1 MCKKEKISMY
11 SQKVR
16 LISLNLVLVMLLTI
30 VPVQAADIVIDDDGP
45 MYTVVLNGGEGT
57 YEGDNTLSISYG
69 SSTLYLEDYI
79 FTREGY
85 TLLGWSKNEDA
96 STLDYTRFG
105 ELYAKNAGKDS
116 QLYAVWGEGE
126 NCALYRD
133 YIENAIPLGR
143 YYVLNSTTLLPIS
156 ADSFVGWYDHDNG
169 FYKVGDTAAAGEVY
183 APIYTDAK
191 YSPILLDGRGGKS
204 NFDTELFYA
213 GRTDN
218 RYVNTTVDI
227 HGKNVPC
234 YSKDGYL
241 LTGWEDSSGN
251 LVAAGDNVVGAY
263 PADEDGVITL
273 YARWSEAD
281 QLGNGVRLV
290 IDGDD
295 MTELLDRDDSFYGN
309 GWRFYPKSNEL
320 RIYGDSY
327 YGDAIACD
335 GDLNARCSGE
345 VATGQIEANGRLYV
359 YADSNDAALHVR
371 TSGVSAIRAAEVRL
385 SANWNKDGMTACQIT
400 AEGEGVIGIDAP
412 IIRINC
418 TNVTI
423 TGDPAV
429 RSDAKII
436 CGSGIDYKVSEDG
449 RTLTTFASENK
460 ITLDGNG
467 GTFDGQKTVDT
478 NYDVNNKLDLSKYV
492 FTREGYALIG
502 WATDANGSN
511 FVTEHD
517 GKISGASYPEL
528 YAVWLAVPKD
538 TGYAIFEFWGRNGE
552 RTIPDAF
559 SSYTSSMTYCCMKIT
574 DDFIMPE
581 TISDNDRYPVVWRSV
596 SDYSLYASGEHTTL
610 TSGTIF
616 KSAVSIY
623 EKDTH
628 IIMLDGNGGT
638 YMTGLDNVEYC
649 ASRSVETGS
658 YPVGATVNYAR
669 SFTRPGYEL
678 VSYNSKPDG
687 SGTEYALNKCVI
699 TDDMAPIQVLY
710 AQWKKNGESGQYI
723 TVDGKQY
730 DAAQTWS
737 GNGWDYW
744 YSDGGILSLLDYHG
758 GSIESDV
765 ALRVSC
771 SKGQNIV
778 TGCISAPEL
787 NVNLSGYQNNGS
799 VSLTVNAK
807 EGAALISQ
815 GDMQITATGNAVLSV
830 VGAEGDPA
838 VSAGGDLALNL
849 YDEGR
854 ISAQGGNTAAISAAS
869 ISNIG
874 GLDYLITAGAGPE
887 EAVKVDMYTD
897 QQYVSYEVR
906 TKTLTLHGNG
916 GTVDGKTSISAD
928 TKNDRIDLGQYANTF
943 SNDGKVLL
951 GWSMV
956 ENGTSVDYLN
966 SSSAEFRFDS
976 GVASANL
983 YAVWESD
990 SRKGVVLN
998 DYGQLDDT
1006 VSPFDVRSYV
1016 YHEHFVSAVDPGTQY
1031 TLPDSYKAGYR
1042 FLGWRSA
1049 QDGKLSPAG
1058 TEITVEQSVTYTAE
1072 YEVLSMTI
1080 NGKTYRMD
1088 RVHGSRSLGWEYRP
1102 AYEYGYWSDQV
1113 YLNIYENYSG
1123 KPIRIPSNA
1132 YIQLGGNI
1140 TGTNDQPAI
1149 SVDGNAQIYS
1159 DATQSKKESV
1169 MITGGVD
1176 APAIQ
1181 VSENLTLGLDYL
1193 WDRNGMSLMIQSD
1206 SGQPALKAKAVSI
1219 GAGSLL
1225 FVGSSERDEVLTSAY
1240 NDQSFVRISDSL
1252 TLKAGQTVPSMQN
1265 ANGMKFVAWRQKG
1278 STDWDNAVWYRPG
1291 DVIEGNEKTLV
1302 AVYTSTY
1309 NLALIF
1315 DGNGGTTASGSK
1327 YYVTAASGGDL
1338 HLIDSPF
1345 TRDGY
1350 SLHSYND
1357 CVDGSGTSYTAQ
1369 QLVEKQDWFDVMAGK
1384 VLTFFAQWTRNG
1396 NTPVTPSEP
1405 TTPTQPTQTT
1415 TPDGSAD
1422 ITVSGSTV
1430 KVENVDV
1437 DKLVTDSG
1445 DKKTAEIDLSGT
1457 KSGIT
1462 DVTLP
1467 TDAVKEVAASEA
1479 ESLTVKL
1486 PDVTVSFDDKAL
1498 AAVAEQSSGADLSL
1512 SVNVGAANNSNLT
1525 DAQKNAITGAREL
1538 SVIEVSLSSNGE
1550 KISNFNGGSVTID
1563 VPFQWSMKGLL
1574 RAYYIDENGNKSA
1587 IDVTYKNG
1595 VATLVLNH
1603 FSTYVVEAVDALS
1616 FTDVSAKAYYFDAVA
1631 WAVKNKI
1638 TSGQSDTLFAP
1649 DASCTRA
1656 QMVTFLWR
1664 ANGSPAPKTTEMPFT
1679 DVSKDAYYYDAVLWA
1694 SENGI
1699 TTGTGETTF
1708 SPNQVISRA
1717 EAVTFLWRAAGKPI
1731 AGGSLFADVESTKY
1745 YAEAVRWAVT
1755 SGITNGMSDS
1765 TFAPNDICTRAH
1777 IVTFLY
1783 RAYRS
1788 K

>member
-1 MCKKEKISMY
+1 MH
-11 SQKVR
+11 SQKMR
-16 LISLNLVLVMLLTI
+16 LLSLNLVLVMLLTML
-30 VPVQAADIVIDDDGP
+30 PVQAADIVIDDDGP
-45 MYTVVLNGGEGT
+45 MYTVVLNGNGGT
-57 YEGDNTLSISYG
+57 YEDKETLSISYG

-96 STLDYTRFG
+96 NTLDYTRFG

-126 NCALYRD
+126 NCALYRNKPVD
-133 YIENAIPLGR
+133 IDSYPVDR
-143 YYVLNSTTLLPIS
+143 YYV
-156 ADSFVGWYDHDNG
+156 ADSETLPADNSDKLIGWADHDKG
-169 FYKVGDTAAAGEVY
+169 FHEVGKAADAGEIYEPVY
-183 APIYTDAK
+183 KYDAV
-191 YSPILLDGRGGKS
+191 LLDGNGGER
-204 NFDTELFYA
+204 NFNAELFYA
-213 GRTDN
+213 GSPN
-218 RYVNTTVDI
+218 SKYLKTTMLVR
-227 HGKNVPC
+227 GKNVPC
-234 YSKDGYL
+234 FSKDGYL
-241 LTGWEDSSGN
+241 LTGWEDRDGN

-273 YARWSEAD
+273 YARWSKAD

-309 GWRFYPKSNEL
+309 GWGFYPKSNEL

-327 YGDAIACD
+327 YGDAIAYD
-335 GDLNARCSGE
+335 GDLNVRCSGG

-418 TNVTI
+418 ANVTI

-429 RSDAKII
+429 PTDATIV
-436 CGSGIDYKVSEDG
+436 CGSGIDYKVSEDR
-449 RTLTTFASENK
+449 RTLTTFAIENK

-467 GTFDGQKTVDT
+467 GTFDGQETVDVD
-478 NYDVNNKLDLSKYV
+478 YDVSNKLDLSKYA

-502 WATDANGSN
+502 WAADEDGSK
-511 FVTEHD
+511 FMTEYD
-517 GKISGASYPEL
+517 GVISSTSYDTL
-528 YAVWLAVPKD
+528 YAVWIKVPKS
-538 TGYAIFEFWGRNGE
+538 YAIFCIAGYSDRLTGAVGSVEAGRNY
-552 RTIPDAF
+552 IFYSYDL
-559 SSYTSSMTYCCMKIT
+559 SSG
-574 DDFIMPE
+574 FVMPE
-581 TISDNDRYPVVWRSV
+581 TTEGAIVWEDINTHNLYYGGEEVVPENGSRFERSHGKEPKK
-596 SDYSLYASGEHTTL
+596 GEHAIL
-610 TSGTIF
+610 
-616 KSAVSIY
+616 
-623 EKDTH
+623 
-628 IIMLDGNGGT
+628 LDGNGGT
-638 YMTGLDNVEYC
+638 YAYRTGGVTYEVNRRIADYNAAEG
-649 ASRSVETGS
+649 E
-658 YPVGATVNYAR
+658 TVNYACN
-669 SFTRPGYEL
+669 FTRPGYTL
-678 VSYNSKPDG
+678 ASYNSEPDG
-687 SGTEYALNKCVI
+687 SGKEYALNKCVV
-699 TDDMAPIQVLY
+699 TADMEQIQILY

-730 DAAQTWS
+730 DAAQDWDGMGWEYRHY
-737 GNGWDYW
+737 GNEYNEIVLNG
-744 YSDGGILSLLDYHG
+744 YHG

-778 TGCISAPEL
+778 TGSINAPEL
-787 NVNLSGYQNNGS
+787 NVNLNRYQNNGS

-807 EGAALISQ
+807 EGATLISQ
-815 GDMQITATGNAVLSV
+815 GDMVINVSGNSVLSV
-830 VGAEGDPA
+830 VGAEGYPA
-838 VSAGGDLALNL
+838 VSTGGELSLWFWG
-849 YDEGR
+849 EGR
-854 ISAQGGNTAAISAAS
+854 ISAQGGDTAAISATS
-869 ISNIG
+869 IVNISG
-874 GLDYLITAGAGPE
+874 RDYLITAGTSPDD
-887 EAVKVDMYTD
+887 AVEVDAYSD
-897 QQYVSYEVR
+897 QQYVSYKVH

-916 GTVDGKTSISAD
+916 GTADGKDNISAD
-928 TKNDRIDLGQYANTF
+928 TKNDRIDLGQYANSF

-951 GWSMV
+951 GWSKT
-956 ENGTSVDYLN
+956 ENGTNVDYLN

-976 GVASANL
+976 GVATADL

-998 DYGQLDDT
+998 DYGQRDDT
-1006 VSPFDVRSYV
+1006 VSPFDIRSYV
-1016 YHEHFVSAVDPGTQY
+1016 YHERFVSAVDAGTQY

-1042 FLGWRSA
+1042 FLGWLSA
-1049 QDGKLSPAG
+1049 QDGQLYPTG
-1058 TEITVEQSVTYTAE
+1058 TEITVDQSMTYTAE

-1088 RVHGSRSLGWEYRP
+1088 RAHGSRSLGWK
-1102 AYEYGYWSDQV
+1102 YEPNRFSNWVRLFLYE
-1113 YLNIYENYSG
+1113 ENYSG
-1123 KPIRIPSNA
+1123 GPISIPCNVELMA
-1132 YIQLGGNI
+1132 AGKI
-1140 TGTNDQPAI
+1140 TGTAGQPAV
-1149 SVDGNAQIYS
+1149 SVDG
-1159 DATQSKKESV
+1159 SV
-1169 MITGGVD
+1169 LIEGYRYREDDLSLTITGGAG
-1176 APAIQ
+1176 APAVRASGRIYAFPSA
-1181 VSENLTLGLDYL
+1181 VPITFRGGD
-1193 WDRNGMSLMIQSD
+1193 
-1206 SGQPALKAKAVSI
+1206 GQPALVGRSVQTRCAMLA
-1219 GAGSLL
+1219 
-1225 FVGSSERDEVLTSAY
+1225 GSSESDAVLVGSY
-1240 NDQSFVRISDSL
+1240 NGESFVRVSDELL
-1252 TLKAGQTVPSMQN
+1252 TVTVQPGQTVP
-1265 ANGMKFVAWRQKG
+1265 ALPEADGVVFVAWRADGRG
-1278 STDWDNAVWYRPG
+1278 SVWYRPG
-1291 DVIEGNEKTLV
+1291 DVIEGEEVTLHANYMWDDSG
-1302 AVYTSTY
+1302 AVI
-1309 NLALIF
+1309 L
-1315 DGNGGTTASGSK
+1315 DGNGGTTSSGSK
-1327 YYVTAASGGDL
+1327 YYVAQVSGADLRLTESTARNG
-1338 HLIDSPF
+1338 F

-1350 SLHSYND
+1350 TLSGYND
-1357 CVDGSGTSYTAQ
+1357 RADGSGRNYTFR
-1369 QLVEKQDWFDVMAGK
+1369 QLADGSAWDSLVGK

-1396 NTPVTPSEP
+1396 DPVTPEKPSKP
-1405 TTPTQPTQTT
+1405 TTPPQTT

-1437 DKLVTDSG
+1437 DKLVTDNG

-1512 SVNVGAANNSNLT
+1512 SVNVGSANNSNLT

-1563 VPFQWSMKGLL
+1563 VPFEWSMKGLL
-1574 RAYYIDENGNKSA
+1574 RAYYIDDNGNKSA

-1679 DVSKDAYYYDAVLWA
+1679 DVSKDVYYYDAVLWA

-1717 EAVTFLWRAAGKPI
+1717 EAVTFLWRAAGNPAADGK
-1731 AGGSLFADVESTKY
+1731 LFADVESTKY
-1745 YAEAVRWAVT
+1745 YAEAVRWAVAN
-1755 SGITNGMSDS
+1755 GITKGMSEVS
-1765 TFAPNDICTRAH
+1765 FAPNGVCTRAQ

-1783 RAYRS
+1783 RDCMNE
-1788 K
+1788 

>member
-1 MCKKEKISMY
+1 MH
-11 SQKVR
+11 SQKMR
-16 LISLNLVLVMLLTI
+16 LISLNLVLVMLLTML
-30 VPVQAADIVIDDDGP
+30 PVQAADIVVDDDGP
-45 MYTVVLNGGEGT
+45 MYTVVLNGNGGT
-57 YEGDNTLSISYG
+57 YEGDDTLTISYG
-69 SSTLYLEDYI
+69 NRPLYLEDYI
-79 FTREGY
+79 FTKEGC
-85 TLLGWSKNEDA
+85 TFLGWRESADESA
-96 STLDYTRFG
+96 TTLDYTRFAPIYGGSTG
-105 ELYAKNAGKDS
+105 EDTRT
-116 QLYAVWGEGE
+116 LYAVWGEGE
-126 NCALYRD
+126 NCALYTD
-133 YIENAIPLGR
+133 AIPNADFIQLGQ
-143 YYVLNSTTLLPIS
+143 YYVVNSETLPAVNES
-156 ADSFVGWYDHDNG
+156 GFVAWYDHING
-169 FYKVGDTAAAGEVY
+169 VYYAGDTVRAGEVY
-183 APIYTDAK
+183 RPICANMGNNIY
-191 YSPILLDGRGGKS
+191 PIILNGNGGK
-204 NFDTELFYA
+204 NKCGNELVFCGTTNDWFAWPLDRSFKKDNYILNGWTNSPESDVFVDVNYHSVTFTDFTPVDGVVMLYA
-213 GRTDN
+213 HWSPA
-218 RYVNTTVDI
+218 YQL
-227 HGKNVPC
+227 
-234 YSKDGYL
+234 KDGA
-241 LTGWEDSSGN
+241 E
-251 LVAAGDNVVGAY
+251 
-263 PADEDGVITL
+263 
-273 YARWSEAD
+273 
-281 QLGNGVRLV
+281 LV
-290 IDGDD
+290 INGDT
-295 MTELLDRDDSFYGN
+295 MNELLSMSSSSTGT
-309 GWRFYPKSNEL
+309 GWRFTPGNSLNVYNQ
-320 RIYGDSY
+320 YGLSEHY
-327 YGDAIACD
+327 SFGGIACNDGIAIHFD
-335 GDLNARCSGE
+335 GDVSSGAIE
-345 VATGQIEANGRLYV
+345 SGGMLGIFGDENTSLQISTHDTPAIQ
-359 YADSNDAALHVR
+359 
-371 TSGVSAIRAAEVRL
+371 TSHLEL
-385 SANWNKDGMTACQIT
+385 SSENMTYYLQT
-400 AEGEGVIGIDAP
+400 DEGVCVNASCICLSSPNI
-412 IIRINC
+412 
-418 TNVTI
+418 TI
-423 TGDPAV
+423 VGNPAV
-429 RSDAKII
+429 RPDAQII
-436 CGSGIDYKVSEDG
+436 SHNSGIGYTISEDKT
-449 RTLTTFASENK
+449 TLTTYAIDQK
-460 ITLDGNG
+460 ITLNGNG
-467 GTFDGQKTVDT
+467 GTLGDETTVSVD
-478 NYDVNNKLDLSKYV
+478 YSVNNKLDLSKYV

-511 FVTEHD
+511 FVTEYD
-517 GKISGASYPEL
+517 SEISGASYHEL
-528 YAVWLAVPKD
+528 YAIWLKMSEK
-538 TGYAIFEFWGRNGE
+538 YAIFQTWNDATLANCIDSYSDGDRW
-552 RTIPDAF
+552 RTYYSVAL
-559 SSYTSSMTYCCMKIT
+559 T
-574 DDFIMPE
+574 DDFVIPSITQNGSKE
-581 TISDNDRYPVVWRSV
+581 STIWQNKANHN
-596 SDYSLYASGEHTTL
+596 LYYGGEIYTPASGSMFRLETSSANLGNGCHT
-610 TSGTIF
+610 I
-616 KSAVSIY
+616 V
-623 EKDTH
+623 
-628 IIMLDGNGGT
+628 LDGNGGT
-638 YMTGLDNVEYC
+638 YRYTWGNNGKNYNVNRQV
-649 ASRSVETGS
+649 ADS
-658 YPVGATVNYAR
+658 YVSNGQTVNYAYR
-669 SFTRPGYEL
+669 FTRPGYKL
-678 VSYNSKPDG
+678 VSYNSEPDG
-687 SGTEYALNKCVI
+687 SGTEYALNKCTV
-699 TDDMAPIQVLY
+699 TADMAPIQILY
-710 AQWKKNGESGQYI
+710 AQWKEIEESGQYI

-730 DAAQTWS
+730 DAAQDWS
-737 GNGWDYW
+737 GNGWDYHY
-744 YSDGGILSLLDYHG
+744 YSNGGGITLSGYRG

-765 ALRVSC
+765 SLQVNYF
-771 SKGQNIV
+771 KGQNII
-778 TGCISAPEL
+778 TGHISAPEL
-787 NVNLSGYQNNGS
+787 DIYYGGGGDQNSSS
-799 VSLTVNAK
+799 VSLTVNSK

-815 GDMQITATGNAVLSV
+815 GNMQIQAASNAALSITGADGS
-830 VGAEGDPA
+830 PA
-838 VSAGGDLALNL
+838 VSAGNELLVACQNN
-849 YDEGR
+849 GR
-854 ISAQGGNTAAISAAS
+854 IEACGDNAPALRYATLTKDRYQDHLILAGTSKEDAVQV
-869 ISNIG
+869 
-874 GLDYLITAGAGPE
+874 LDYAA
-887 EAVKVDMYTD
+887 

-916 GTVDGKTSISAD
+916 GTADGKDRISVD
-928 TKNDRIDLGQYANTF
+928 TKDSYIDLGQYANTF
-943 SNDGKVLL
+943 SNGGKVLL
-951 GWSMV
+951 GWSRV
-956 ENGTSVDYLN
+956 KNGTSVDYLN
-966 SSSAEFRFDS
+966 SSDTRFSFDS
-976 GVASANL
+976 GISHADI
-983 YAVWESD
+983 YAVWD
-990 SRKGVVLN
+990 SNEQKGVVLN
-998 DYGQLDDT
+998 DYGQQFYDELNHYDGYNYFDQYT
-1006 VSPFDVRSYV
+1006 VV
-1016 YHEHFVSAVDPGTQY
+1016 AAAGTQY

-1049 QDGKLSPAG
+1049 QDGQLYPAG
-1058 TEITVEQSVTYTAE
+1058 TAITVEQSMTYTAE

-1080 NGKTYRMD
+1080 NGKTYGMD
-1088 RVHGSRSLGWEYRP
+1088 KAHGSRSLGWEYRP
-1102 AYEYGYWSDQV
+1102 AYGYGYWSGQV
-1113 YLNIYENYSG
+1113 WLNIYENYSG
-1123 KPIRIPSNA
+1123 KPVSIPSNA

-1140 TGTNDQPAI
+1140 TGTNNQPAI

-1193 WDRNGMSLMIQSD
+1193 WDRNGRSLMIQSD
-1206 SGQPALKAKAVSI
+1206 SGQPAMKAKTVSI

-1415 TPDGSAD
+1415 TPDGSTD
-1422 ITVSGSTV
+1422 YTVSGSTV

-1437 DKLVTDSG
+1437 DKLVTDNG
-1445 DKKTAEIDLSGT
+1445 DKKTAEIDLSGA

-1467 TDAVKEVAASEA
+1467 TDAVKELAASEA

-1563 VPFQWSMKGLL
+1563 VPFEWSMKGLL
-1574 RAYYIDENGNKSA
+1574 RAYYIDDNGNKSA

-1731 AGGSLFADVESTKY
+1731 AEGSLFADVESTKY

-1783 RAYRS
+1783 RTHRS

>member
-1 MCKKEKISMY
+1 MH

-16 LISLNLVLVMLLTI
+16 LISLNLVLVMLLTLI
-30 VPVQAADIVIDDDGP
+30 PVQAADIVIDDDGP
-45 MYTVVLNGGEGT
+45 MYTVVLNGNGGT
-57 YEGDNTLSISYG
+57 YEDKETLSISYG

-85 TLLGWSKNEDA
+85 TLLGWSEKEDA

-126 NCALYRD
+126 NCALYTD
-133 YIENAIPLGR
+133 AIPNADFIQLGQ
-143 YYVLNSTTLLPIS
+143 YYVVNSETLP
-156 ADSFVGWYDHDNG
+156 AGDSYKLIGWADHDKG
-169 FYKVGDTAAAGEVY
+169 FHKVGEAAAAGEIYEPVY
-183 APIYTDAK
+183 RYNAV
-191 YSPILLDGRGGKS
+191 LLDGCDGKS
-204 NFDTELFYA
+204 NFNAELFYA
-213 GRTDN
+213 GSPNDKYLR
-218 RYVNTTVDI
+218 TTVLVR
-227 HGKNVPC
+227 GKNVPC
-234 YSKDGYL
+234 FSKDGYL

-295 MTELLDRDDSFYGN
+295 MTELLDRNDSFYGN
-309 GWRFYPKSNEL
+309 GWRFYPKGNEL

-327 YGDAIACD
+327 YGDAIAYD
-335 GDLNARCSGE
+335 GNLNVRCSGE

-359 YADSNDAALHVR
+359 YAGSNDAALHVR
-371 TSGVSAIRAAEVRL
+371 TSGVSAIRAAEVQL

-418 TNVTI
+418 ANVTI

-429 RSDAKII
+429 REDAKIV
-436 CGSGIDYKVSEDG
+436 CGDGISYKTIDNGDG
-449 RTLTTFASENK
+449 TTTLTTSAVERN
-460 ITLDGNG
+460 ITLNGNG
-467 GTFDGQKTVDT
+467 GTFGGQATVDVD
-478 NYDVNNKLDLSKYV
+478 YDVSNKLDLSQYA
-492 FTREGYALIG
+492 FTRKGYALIG
-502 WATDANGSN
+502 WATDANGSK
-511 FVTEHD
+511 FVAEYD
-517 GKISGASYPEL
+517 GEISSESYPAL
-528 YAVWLAVPKD
+528 YAVWIAVPES
-538 TGYAIFEFWGRNGE
+538 YAIFRIAGYSGRLTGTVDSVEAWKNN
-552 RTIPDAF
+552 IF
-559 SSYTSSMTYCCMKIT
+559 YSYDLSDS
-574 DDFIMPE
+574 FVMPE
-581 TISDNDRYPVVWRSV
+581 TTEGAAVWEDINTHNLYYSGEEVVPENGSRFERSHGKEPEN
-596 SDYSLYASGEHTTL
+596 GEHTIL
-610 TSGTIF
+610 
-616 KSAVSIY
+616 
-623 EKDTH
+623 
-628 IIMLDGNGGT
+628 LDGNGGT
-638 YMTGLDNVEYC
+638 YAYRTGGVTYEVNRKIADYNAAEG
-649 ASRSVETGS
+649 E
-658 YPVGATVNYAR
+658 TVNYACR
-669 SFTRPGYEL
+669 FTRPGYEL

-687 SGTEYALNKCVI
+687 SGKEYALNKCTV
-699 TDDMAPIQVLY
+699 TADMDLIQVLY

-737 GNGWDYW
+737 GNGWYYW
-744 YSDGGILSLLDYHG
+744 YNDVGSISLLGYRG
-758 GSIESDV
+758 GSIESDI
-765 ALRVSC
+765 ALQVHC
-771 SKGQNIV
+771 TEGQNIV

-787 NVNLSGYQNNGS
+787 IVNLRGNQNSGS
-799 VSLTVNAK
+799 VSLTVNTK

-830 VGAEGDPA
+830 VGAEGKPA

-849 YDEGR
+849 YVEGR
-854 ISAQGGNTAAISAAS
+854 ISARGGNIAAISATS
-869 ISNIG
+869 ISNIS
-874 GLDYLITAGAGPE
+874 GLDCLITAGAGPE
-887 EAVKVDMYTD
+887 EAVKVDTYTD

-916 GTVDGKTSISAD
+916 GTADGKDNISAD
-928 TKNDRIDLGQYANTF
+928 TKKGRIDLGQYANSF

-951 GWSMV
+951 GWSKT
-956 ENGTSVDYLN
+956 ENGTNVDYLN

-976 GVASANL
+976 GVASADL

-998 DYGQLDDT
+998 DYGRRNDT
-1006 VSPFDVRSYV
+1006 VDPLDFRRYV
-1016 YHEHFVSAVDPGTQY
+1016 YHERFVGAVDAGTQY

-1049 QDGKLSPAG
+1049 QDGQLYPTG
-1058 TEITVEQSVTYTAE
+1058 TEITVDQSMTYTAE

-1088 RVHGSRSLGWEYRP
+1088 RAHGSRSLGWEYRP
-1102 AYEYGYWSDQV
+1102 AFEYGRWSEQV
-1113 YLNIYENYSG
+1113 RLDVYENYSG
-1123 KPIRIPSNA
+1123 GPISIPCNVELIA
-1132 YIQLGGNI
+1132 AGKI
-1140 TGTNDQPAI
+1140 TGTAGQPAV
-1149 SVDGNAQIYS
+1149 SVDGNVLIEGYRYREDDLS
-1159 DATQSKKESV
+1159 LT
-1169 MITGGVD
+1169 ITGGAG
-1176 APAIQ
+1176 APAVRASGRIYAFPSA
-1181 VSENLTLGLDYL
+1181 VPITFRGGD
-1193 WDRNGMSLMIQSD
+1193 
-1206 SGQPALKAKAVSI
+1206 GQPALVGKSVRTGCVMLA
-1219 GAGSLL
+1219 
-1225 FVGSSERDEVLTSAY
+1225 GSSESDAVLVGSY
-1240 NDQSFVRISDSL
+1240 NGESFVRVSDELL
-1252 TLKAGQTVPSMQN
+1252 TVTVQPGQTVPSLPE
-1265 ANGMKFVAWRQKG
+1265 ADGVVFVAWRVDGRG
-1278 STDWDNAVWYRPG
+1278 SVWYRPG
-1291 DVIEGNEKTLV
+1291 DVIEGEEVTLHANYMWDDSG
-1302 AVYTSTY
+1302 AVI
-1309 NLALIF
+1309 L
-1315 DGNGGTTASGSK
+1315 DGNGGTTSSGSK
-1327 YYVTAASGGDL
+1327 YYVAQVSGADLRLTESTARNG
-1338 HLIDSPF
+1338 F

-1350 SLHSYND
+1350 TLNGYND
-1357 CVDGSGTSYTAQ
+1357 RADGSGRNYTFR
-1369 QLVEKQDWFDVMAGK
+1369 QLADGSAWDSLVGK

-1396 NTPVTPSEP
+1396 DPVTPEKPSKP
-1405 TTPTQPTQTT
+1405 TTPTQPTTPPQTT

-1437 DKLVTDSG
+1437 DKLVTDNG

-1498 AAVAEQSSGADLSL
+1498 AAVAEQSSGTDLSL
-1512 SVNVGAANNSNLT
+1512 SVNVGSANNSNLT

-1563 VPFQWSMKGLL
+1563 VPFEWSMKGLL

-1616 FTDVSAKAYYFDAVA
+1616 FTDVSVKEYYFDAIA
-1631 WAVKNKI
+1631 WAVKNAI
-1638 TSGQSDTLFAP
+1638 TEGVNDTIFAP
-1649 DASCTRA
+1649 GASCTRA

-1664 ANGSPAPKTTEMPFT
+1664 ANGSPEPTVTELPFT
-1679 DVSKDAYYYDAVLWA
+1679 DVAVDAYYAKAVLWA
-1694 SENGI
+1694 VENGI
-1699 TTGTGETTF
+1699 TTGTSDTTF
-1708 SPNQVISRA
+1708 DPDGVVTRA
-1717 EAVTFLWRAAGKPI
+1717 EAVTFLWRAAGNPAADGK
-1731 AGGSLFADVESTKY
+1731 LFADVESTKY
-1745 YAEAVRWAVT
+1745 YAEAVRWAVANGVTKGVSNT
-1755 SGITNGMSDS
+1755 S
-1765 TFAPNDICTRAH
+1765 FAPGSACTRAQ

-1783 RAYRS
+1783 RDCMNE
-1788 K
+1788 

>member
-1 MCKKEKISMY
+1 MH

-16 LISLNLVLVMLLTI
+16 LISLNLVLVMLLTML
-30 VPVQAADIVIDDDGP
+30 PVQAADIVIDDDGP
-45 MYTVVLNGGEGT
+45 MYTVVLNGNGGT
-57 YEGDNTLSISYG
+57 YEDKETLSISYG

-85 TLLGWSKNEDA
+85 TLLGWSEKEDA

-126 NCALYRD
+126 NCALYRNKPVD
-133 YIENAIPLGR
+133 IESDPVDR
-143 YYVLNSTTLLPIS
+143 YYV
-156 ADSFVGWYDHDNG
+156 ADSETLPAGDPYKLIGWADHDKG
-169 FYKVGDTAAAGEVY
+169 FHKVGEAAAAGEIYEPVY
-183 APIYTDAK
+183 RYNAV
-191 YSPILLDGRGGKS
+191 LLDGNGGER
-204 NFDTELFYA
+204 NFNADLFYA
-213 GRTDN
+213 GSPNDKYLRTTMWV
-218 RYVNTTVDI
+218 R
-227 HGKNVPC
+227 GKNVPC

-273 YARWSEAD
+273 YARWSKAD

-295 MTELLDRDDSFYGN
+295 MTEMRDRDDSFNSN
-309 GWRFYPKSNEL
+309 GWRFSPKSGRL
-320 RIYGDSY
+320 QIYGDSY
-327 YGDAIACD
+327 YGDAIAYD
-335 GDLNARCSGE
+335 GNLNARCSGE
-345 VATGQIEANGRLYV
+345 VATGQIEVNGRLYV
-359 YADSNDAALHVR
+359 SADSNDAALHVR
-371 TSGVSAIRAAEVRL
+371 TSGVSAIRAAEVQL
-385 SANWNKDGMTACQIT
+385 SANGNKDGMAACQIT
-400 AEGEGVIGIDAP
+400 AEGEGVIGVDAP

-418 TNVTI
+418 ANVTI

-429 RSDAKII
+429 PTDATIV

-449 RTLTTFASENK
+449 RTLTAFAIENK
-460 ITLDGNG
+460 TTLDGNG
-467 GTFDGQKTVDT
+467 GMFDGQETVDVD
-478 NYDVNNKLDLSKYV
+478 YDVSNELDLSKYA
-492 FTREGYALIG
+492 FTREGFALIG
-502 WATDANGSN
+502 WAADKDGSK
-511 FVTEHD
+511 FVAEYD
-517 GKISGASYPEL
+517 GEISSTSYNTL
-528 YAVWLAVPKD
+528 YAVWIAVPES
-538 TGYAIFEFWGRNGE
+538 YAIFCIAGYSDRLTGAVGSVEAGRNYIFYSYGL
-552 RTIPDAF
+552 
-559 SSYTSSMTYCCMKIT
+559 SSG
-574 DDFIMPE
+574 FVMPE
-581 TISDNDRYPVVWRSV
+581 TTEGATVWE
-596 SDYSLYASGEHTTL
+596 DINTHNLYYSGEEVVPENGSRFERSHG
-610 TSGTIF
+610 SGP
-616 KSAVSIY
+616 
-623 EKDTH
+623 EKGEH
-628 IIMLDGNGGT
+628 IILLDGNGGT
-638 YMTGLDNVEYC
+638 YAYRTGGVTYEVNRQIADYNAAEG
-649 ASRSVETGS
+649 E
-658 YPVGATVNYAR
+658 TVNYACR
-669 SFTRPGYEL
+669 FTRPGYTL
-678 VSYNSKPDG
+678 ASYNSEPDG
-687 SGTEYALNKCVI
+687 SGKEYALNKCVV
-699 TDDMAPIQVLY
+699 TSDMDSIQVLY

-737 GNGWDYW
+737 GNGWYYW
-744 YSDGGILSLLDYHG
+744 YNDVGSISLLGYRG
-758 GSIESDV
+758 GSIESDI
-765 ALRVSC
+765 ALQVHC
-771 SKGQNIV
+771 TEGQNIV

-787 NVNLSGYQNNGS
+787 IVNLSGNQNSGS

-849 YDEGR
+849 YVEGR
-854 ISAQGGNTAAISAAS
+854 ISARGGNIAAISATS
-869 ISNIG
+869 ISNIS
-874 GLDYLITAGAGPE
+874 GLDCLITAGAGPE
-887 EAVKVDMYTD
+887 EAVKVDTYTD

-916 GTVDGKTSISAD
+916 GTADGKDNISAD
-928 TKNDRIDLGQYANTF
+928 TKKGRIDLGQYANSF
-943 SNDGKVLL
+943 SNGGKVLL
-951 GWSMV
+951 GWSKT
-956 ENGTSVDYLN
+956 ENGTNVDYLN

-976 GVASANL
+976 GVASADL

-998 DYGQLDDT
+998 DYGRRDDT
-1006 VSPFDVRSYV
+1006 VGPFNVRSYV
-1016 YHEHFVSAVDPGTQY
+1016 YHERFVGAVDAGTQY

-1049 QDGKLSPAG
+1049 QDGQLYHAG

-1088 RVHGSRSLGWEYRP
+1088 RAHGSRSLGWEYRP
-1102 AYEYGYWSDQV
+1102 AFEYGYWSEQV
-1113 YLNIYENYSG
+1113 RLDVYENYSG
-1123 KPIRIPSNA
+1123 KPVSIPGTA
-1132 YIQLGGNI
+1132 YITLYGNV
-1140 TGTNDQPAI
+1140 TGESGQPAI

-1159 DATQSKKESV
+1159 GASGNGQKSV
-1169 MITGGVD
+1169 VITGGAG

-1181 VSENLTLGLDYL
+1181 TSGYLSVNLDSL
-1193 WDRNGMSLMIQSD
+1193 WDRRGDPLIVRSEM
-1206 SGQPALKAKAVSI
+1206 GQPALKGKKVNVHTVMLA
-1219 GAGSLL
+1219 
-1225 FVGSSERDEVLTSAY
+1225 GSSESDAVLTGRY
-1240 NDQSFVRISDSL
+1240 RGESFVRISDELL
-1252 TLKAGQTVPSMQN
+1252 TVTLQPGQTVP
-1265 ANGMKFVAWRQKG
+1265 ALPEADGVVFVAWRADGRG
-1278 STDWDNAVWYRPG
+1278 SVWYRPG
-1291 DVIEGNEKTLV
+1291 DVIEGAEVTLRAHYTWDDSG
-1302 AVYTSTY
+1302 AVI
-1309 NLALIF
+1309 L
-1315 DGNGGTTASGSK
+1315 DGNGGTTSSGSK
-1327 YYVTAASGGDL
+1327 YYVAEVSGADLRLTESTARNG
-1338 HLIDSPF
+1338 F

-1350 SLHSYND
+1350 TLSGYND
-1357 CVDGSGTSYTAQ
+1357 RADGSGRSYTFR
-1369 QLVEKQDWFDVMAGK
+1369 QLADGIAWDSLVGK

-1396 NTPVTPSEP
+1396 DPVTPEKPSKP
-1405 TTPTQPTQTT
+1405 TTPTQPTTPPQTT

-1437 DKLVTDSG
+1437 DKLVTDNG

-1498 AAVAEQSSGADLSL
+1498 AAVAEQSSGTDLSL
-1512 SVNVGAANNSNLT
+1512 SVNVGSANNSNLT

-1616 FTDVSAKAYYFDAVA
+1616 FTDVSVKEYYFDAIA
-1631 WAVKNKI
+1631 WAVKNAI
-1638 TSGQSDTLFAP
+1638 TEGVNDTIFAP
-1649 DASCTRA
+1649 GASCTRA

-1664 ANGSPAPKTTEMPFT
+1664 ANGSPEPTVTELPFT
-1679 DVSKDAYYYDAVLWA
+1679 DVAVDAYYAKAVLWA
-1694 SENGI
+1694 VENGI
-1699 TTGTGETTF
+1699 TTGTSDTTF
-1708 SPNQVISRA
+1708 DPDGVVTRA
-1717 EAVTFLWRAAGKPI
+1717 EAVTFLWRAAGNPAADGK
-1731 AGGSLFADVESTKY
+1731 LFADVESTKY
-1745 YAEAVRWAVT
+1745 YAEAVRWAVANGVTKGVSNT
-1755 SGITNGMSDS
+1755 S
-1765 TFAPNDICTRAH
+1765 FAPGSACTRAQ

-1783 RAYRS
+1783 RDCMNE
-1788 K
+1788 

>member
-1 MCKKEKISMY
+1 MH
-11 SQKVR
+11 SQKMR
-16 LISLNLVLVMLLTI
+16 LLSLNLVLVMLLTI

-234 YSKDGYL
+234 YSNDGYL

-251 LVAAGDNVVGAY
+251 LVVVEDNVVGAY
-263 PADEDGVITL
+263 PAAENGVVTL
-273 YARWSEAD
+273 YARWSKAN

-309 GWRFYPKSNEL
+309 GWRFYPESSDL

-327 YGDAIACD
+327 YGDAIAYD
-335 GDLNARCSGE
+335 GDLNVLCSGE
-345 VATGQIEANGRLYV
+345 VAASQIEANGNLHFWS
-359 YADSNDAALHVR
+359 SNSDAEL
-371 TSGVSAIRAAEVRL
+371 TISTDNIPAIHAKSVTFSDKISYR
-385 SANWNKDGMTACQIT
+385 IT
-400 AEGEGVIGIDAP
+400 AENAVGVDASL
-412 IIRINC
+412 IRINC
-418 TNVTI
+418 ANVTI
-423 TGDPAV
+423 TGNPAV
-429 RSDAKII
+429 PTDVKII

-449 RTLTTFASENK
+449 RTLTAFAIENK

-511 FVTEHD
+511 FVTEYN

-528 YAVWLAVPKD
+528 YAVWLKTPEK
-538 TGYAIFEFWGRNGE
+538 YAIFQTWNDATLANYIDSYSDGDRW
-552 RTIPDAF
+552 RTYYSVAL
-559 SSYTSSMTYCCMKIT
+559 T
-574 DDFIMPE
+574 DDFVIPSITQNDSKE
-581 TISDNDRYPVVWRSV
+581 STIWQNKANYNLFYGGEIYTPASESIFRLQWTSADLSDGYHV
-596 SDYSLYASGEHTTL
+596 
-610 TSGTIF
+610 
-616 KSAVSIY
+616 
-623 EKDTH
+623 
-628 IIMLDGNGGT
+628 IILDGNGGT
-638 YMTGLDNVEYC
+638 YAYRTGGITYEVNRKIADYKAAEG
-649 ASRSVETGS
+649 E
-658 YPVGATVNYAR
+658 TVNYACR
-669 SFTRPGYEL
+669 FTRPGYTL
-678 VSYNSKPDG
+678 ASYNSEPDG
-687 SGTEYALNKCVI
+687 SGKEYALNKCVV
-699 TDDMAPIQVLY
+699 TSDMDSIQVLY

-730 DAAQTWS
+730 DAAQDWDGMGWEYRHY
-737 GNGWDYW
+737 GNEYNEIVLNG
-744 YSDGGILSLLDYHG
+744 YHG

-765 ALRVSC
+765 ALRVSF

-778 TGCISAPEL
+778 TGCINAPEL
-787 NVNLSGYQNNGS
+787 KVNLYRYQNNGS

-815 GDMQITATGNAVLSV
+815 GDMVINVSDNSVLSV
-830 VGAEGDPA
+830 VGAEGKPA
-838 VSAGGDLALNL
+838 VSAGGELALNL

-854 ISAQGGNTAAISAAS
+854 ISARGGNTAAISAVS
-869 ISNIG
+869 IIMSSRRG
-874 GLDYLITAGAGPE
+874 YLITAGSDPDN
-887 EAVKVDMYTD
+887 AVEVDSYSG

-906 TKTLTLHGNG
+906 TRTLTLHGNG
-916 GTVDGKTSISAD
+916 GTADGKNNISAD
-928 TKNDRIDLGQYANTF
+928 TKNDCIDLGQYANSF

-951 GWSMV
+951 GWSKT

-976 GVASANL
+976 GVASADL
-983 YAVWESD
+983 YAVWESN

-998 DYGQLDDT
+998 GYGQLDDT
-1006 VSPFDVRSYV
+1006 VSPFDIRSYV
-1016 YHEHFVSAVDPGTQY
+1016 YHERFVGAVDAGTQY

-1049 QDGKLSPAG
+1049 QDGQLSPAG

-1088 RVHGSRSLGWEYRP
+1088 RAHGSRSLGWK
-1102 AYEYGYWSDQV
+1102 YEPNSSSGWAR
-1113 YLNIYENYSG
+1113 LFLYEESYSG
-1123 KPIRIPSNA
+1123 KPISIPCNVELMA
-1132 YIQLGGNI
+1132 AGKI
-1140 TGTNDQPAI
+1140 TGTAGQPAV
-1149 SVDGNAQIYS
+1149 SVDG
-1159 DATQSKKESV
+1159 SV
-1169 MITGGVD
+1169 LIEGYRYREDDLSLTITGGAG
-1176 APAIQ
+1176 APAVRASGRIYAYASAVPITFQ
-1181 VSENLTLGLDYL
+1181 GGD
-1193 WDRNGMSLMIQSD
+1193 
-1206 SGQPALKAKAVSI
+1206 GQPALVGRSVQTGCAMLA
-1219 GAGSLL
+1219 
-1225 FVGSSERDEVLTSAY
+1225 GSSESDAVLVGSY
-1240 NDQSFVRISDSL
+1240 NGESFVRVSDELL
-1252 TLKAGQTVPSMQN
+1252 TVTLQPGQTVPSLPE
-1265 ANGMKFVAWRQKG
+1265 ADGVVFVAWRADGRG
-1278 STDWDNAVWYRPG
+1278 SVWYRPG
-1291 DVIEGNEKTLV
+1291 DVIEGEEVTLHANYTWDDSG
-1302 AVYTSTY
+1302 AVI
-1309 NLALIF
+1309 L
-1315 DGNGGTTASGSK
+1315 DGNGGTTSSGSK
-1327 YYVTAASGGDL
+1327 YYVAQVSGADLRLTESTARNG
-1338 HLIDSPF
+1338 F

-1350 SLHSYND
+1350 TLSGYND
-1357 CVDGSGTSYTAQ
+1357 RADGSGRNYTFR
-1369 QLVEKQDWFDVMAGK
+1369 QLADGNAWDSLVGK

-1396 NTPVTPSEP
+1396 DPVTPEKPSKP
-1405 TTPTQPTQTT
+1405 TTPTQPTTPPQTT

-1437 DKLVTDSG
+1437 DKLVTDNG

-1467 TDAVKEVAASEA
+1467 TDAVKKVADSDA

-1498 AAVAEQSSGADLSL
+1498 AAVAEQSSGEDLSL
-1512 SVNVGAANNSNLT
+1512 SVNVGTANSSGLT
-1525 DAQKNAITGAREL
+1525 DAQKNAITGTREL

-1563 VPFQWSMKGLL
+1563 VPFEWSMKGLL
-1574 RAYYIDENGNKSA
+1574 RAYYIDDNGNKSA

-1631 WAVKNKI
+1631 WAVKNKV

-1664 ANGSPAPKTTEMPFT
+1664 ANGSPEPTVTELPFT
-1679 DVSKDAYYYDAVLWA
+1679 DVAADAYYAKAVLWA
-1694 SENGI
+1694 VGNGI
-1699 TTGTGETTF
+1699 TTGTSDTTF
-1708 SPNQVISRA
+1708 DPDGIVTRA
-1717 EAVTFLWRAAGKPI
+1717 EAVTFLWRGAGKPI
-1731 AGGSLFADVESTKY
+1731 AERKLFADVESTKY

>member
-1 MCKKEKISMY
+1 MH
-11 SQKVR
+11 SQKMR
-16 LISLNLVLVMLLTI
+16 LLSLNLVLVMLLTMI
-30 VPVQAADIVIDDDGP
+30 PVQAADIVIDDDGP

-85 TLLGWSKNEDA
+85 TLLGWSEKEDA

-126 NCALYRD
+126 NCALYRNKPVD
-133 YIENAIPLGR
+133 IESDPVDR
-143 YYVLNSTTLLPIS
+143 YYV
-156 ADSFVGWYDHDNG
+156 ADSETLPADDPYKLIGWADHDKG
-169 FYKVGDTAAAGEVY
+169 FHEVGEAAAAGEIYEPVY
-183 APIYTDAK
+183 GYNAV
-191 YSPILLDGRGGKS
+191 LLDGNGGER
-204 NFDTELFYA
+204 NFNADLFYA
-213 GRTDN
+213 GSPNDKYLRTTMLV
-218 RYVNTTVDI
+218 R
-227 HGKNVPC
+227 GKNVPC

-241 LTGWEDSSGN
+241 LTGWVDSDGELVVVGN
-251 LVAAGDNVVGAY
+251 NVVGKY
-263 PADEDGVITL
+263 PAAENGVITL

-327 YGDAIACD
+327 YGDAIAYD
-335 GDLNARCSGE
+335 GNLNARCSGE
-345 VATGQIEANGRLYV
+345 VATGQIEVNGRLYV
-359 YADSNDAALHVR
+359 YAGSNDAALHVR
-371 TSGVSAIRAAEVRL
+371 TSGVSAIRASEVSL
-385 SANWNKDGMTACQIT
+385 SDKSGMTACQIA
-400 AEGEGVIGIDAP
+400 AEGEGVIGVDAP

-418 TNVTI
+418 ANVTI

-429 RSDAKII
+429 PTDATVI
-436 CGSGIDYKVSEDG
+436 CGSGIDYKVSGDG
-449 RTLTTFASENK
+449 RTLTTFAIENK

-467 GTFDGQKTVDT
+467 GMFDGQETVDVD
-478 NYDVNNKLDLSKYV
+478 YDVSNKLDLSQYA
-492 FTREGYALIG
+492 FTRKGYALIG
-502 WATDANGSN
+502 WATDKDGSK
-511 FVTEHD
+511 FVAEYD
-517 GKISGASYPEL
+517 GVISSTSYDTL
-528 YAVWLAVPKD
+528 YAVWIKVPES
-538 TGYAIFEFWGRNGE
+538 YAIFHILGYSGRLTETVDRVEAWKNN
-552 RTIPDAF
+552 IFYSYDL
-559 SSYTSSMTYCCMKIT
+559 SSG
-574 DDFIMPE
+574 FVMPE
-581 TISDNDRYPVVWRSV
+581 TTEGATVWEDINTHNLYYGGEEVVPENGSRFERSHGIEPEK
-596 SDYSLYASGEHTTL
+596 GEHTIL
-610 TSGTIF
+610 
-616 KSAVSIY
+616 
-623 EKDTH
+623 
-628 IIMLDGNGGT
+628 LDGNGGT
-638 YMTGLDNVEYC
+638 YAYRTGGVTYEVNRQIADYNAAEG
-649 ASRSVETGS
+649 E
-658 YPVGATVNYAR
+658 TVNYACR
-669 SFTRPGYEL
+669 FTRPGYTL
-678 VSYNSKPDG
+678 ASYNSEPDG
-687 SGTEYALNKCVI
+687 SGKEYALNKCVV
-699 TDDMAPIQVLY
+699 TSDMDSIQVLY

-737 GNGWDYW
+737 GNGWYYW
-744 YSDGGILSLLDYHG
+744 YNDAGSISLLDYRG
-758 GSIESDV
+758 GSIESDI
-765 ALRVSC
+765 ALQVHC
-771 SKGQNIV
+771 TKGQNIV

-787 NVNLSGYQNNGS
+787 NVHLSGNQNSGS

-830 VGAEGDPA
+830 VGAEGKPA

-849 YDEGR
+849 YVEGR
-854 ISAQGGNTAAISAAS
+854 ISARGGNIAAISATS
-869 ISNIG
+869 ISNIS
-874 GLDYLITAGAGPE
+874 GLDCLITAGAGPE
-887 EAVKVDMYTD
+887 EAVKVDTYTD

-916 GTVDGKTSISAD
+916 GTADGKDNISAD
-928 TKNDRIDLGQYANTF
+928 TKKGRIDLGQYANSF

-951 GWSMV
+951 GWSKT
-956 ENGTSVDYLN
+956 ENGTNVDYLN

-976 GVASANL
+976 GVASADL

-998 DYGQLDDT
+998 DYGRRDDT
-1006 VSPFDVRSYV
+1006 VGPFNFRSYV
-1016 YHEHFVSAVDPGTQY
+1016 YHERFVGAVDAGTQY

-1049 QDGKLSPAG
+1049 QDGQLSPAG
-1058 TEITVEQSVTYTAE
+1058 TAITVEQSVTYTAE

-1088 RVHGSRSLGWEYRP
+1088 RAHGSRSLGWEYRP
-1102 AYEYGYWSDQV
+1102 AFEYGYWSEQV
-1113 YLNIYENYSG
+1113 RLDIYENYSG
-1123 KPIRIPSNA
+1123 GPISIPCNVELIA
-1132 YIQLGGNI
+1132 AGKI
-1140 TGTNDQPAI
+1140 TGTAGQPAV
-1149 SVDGNAQIYS
+1149 SVDGNVLIEGYRYREDDLS
-1159 DATQSKKESV
+1159 LT
-1169 MITGGVD
+1169 ITGGAG
-1176 APAIQ
+1176 APAVQASGRIYAYASA
-1181 VSENLTLGLDYL
+1181 VPITFRGGD
-1193 WDRNGMSLMIQSD
+1193 
-1206 SGQPALKAKAVSI
+1206 GQPALVGKSVRTGCVMLA
-1219 GAGSLL
+1219 
-1225 FVGSSERDEVLTSAY
+1225 GSSESDAVLVGSY
-1240 NDQSFVRISDSL
+1240 NGESFVRVSDELL
-1252 TLKAGQTVPSMQN
+1252 TVTLQPGQTVP
-1265 ANGMKFVAWRQKG
+1265 ALPEADGVVFVAWRADGRG
-1278 STDWDNAVWYRPG
+1278 SVWYRPG
-1291 DVIEGNEKTLV
+1291 DVIEGEEVTLHANYMWDDSG
-1302 AVYTSTY
+1302 AVI
-1309 NLALIF
+1309 L
-1315 DGNGGTTASGSK
+1315 DGNGGTTSSGSK
-1327 YYVTAASGGDL
+1327 YYVAQVSGADLRLTESTARNG
-1338 HLIDSPF
+1338 F

-1350 SLHSYND
+1350 TLNGYND
-1357 CVDGSGTSYTAQ
+1357 RADGSGRTYTFR
-1369 QLVEKQDWFDVMAGK
+1369 QLADGSAWDSLVGK

-1396 NTPVTPSEP
+1396 DPVTPEKPSKP
-1405 TTPTQPTQTT
+1405 TTPTQPTTPPQTT

-1437 DKLVTDSG
+1437 DKLVTDNG
-1445 DKKTAEIDLSGT
+1445 DKKTAEIDLSST

-1462 DVTLP
+1462 DVMLP

-1498 AAVAEQSSGADLSL
+1498 AAVAEQSSGTDLSL

-1616 FTDVSAKAYYFDAVA
+1616 FTDVSVKEYYFDAIA
-1631 WAVKNKI
+1631 WAVKNAI
-1638 TSGQSDTLFAP
+1638 TEGVNDTIFAP
-1649 DASCTRA
+1649 GASCTRA

-1664 ANGSPAPKTTEMPFT
+1664 ANGSPEPTVTELPFT
-1679 DVSKDAYYYDAVLWA
+1679 DVAVDAYYAKAVLWA
-1694 SENGI
+1694 VENGI
-1699 TTGTGETTF
+1699 TTGTSDTTF
-1708 SPNQVISRA
+1708 DPDGVVTRA
-1717 EAVTFLWRAAGKPI
+1717 EAVTFLWRAAGNPTADGK
-1731 AGGSLFADVESTKY
+1731 LFADVESTKY
-1745 YAEAVRWAVT
+1745 YAEAVRWAVANGVTKGVSNT
-1755 SGITNGMSDS
+1755 S
-1765 TFAPNDICTRAH
+1765 FAPGSACTRAQ

-1783 RAYRS
+1783 RDCMNE
-1788 K
+1788 

>member
-1 MCKKEKISMY
+1 MH
-11 SQKVR
+11 SQKMR
-16 LISLNLVLVMLLTI
+16 LLSLNLVLVMLLTML
-30 VPVQAADIVIDDDGP
+30 PVQAADIVIDDDGP

-85 TLLGWSKNEDA
+85 TLLGWSEKEDA

-116 QLYAVWGEGE
+116 QLYAVWGKGE
-126 NCALYRD
+126 NCALYRNKPVD
-133 YIENAIPLGR
+133 IESYPVDR
-143 YYVLNSTTLLPIS
+143 YYV
-156 ADSFVGWYDHDNG
+156 ADSETLPAGDPYKLIGWADHDKG
-169 FYKVGDTAAAGEVY
+169 FHEVGKAADAGEIYEPVY
-183 APIYTDAK
+183 RYNAV
-191 YSPILLDGRGGKS
+191 LLDGNGGKS
-204 NFDTELFYA
+204 NFSAELFYA
-213 GRTDN
+213 GSPNDKYLRTTMLV
-218 RYVNTTVDI
+218 R
-227 HGKNVPC
+227 GKNVPC
-234 YSKDGYL
+234 FSKDGYL

-295 MTELLDRDDSFYGN
+295 MTELLDRNDSFYGN

-327 YGDAIACD
+327 YGDAIAYD
-335 GDLNARCSGE
+335 GNLKAWCSGE
-345 VATGQIEANGRLYV
+345 VATGQIEVNGRLCV

-371 TSGVSAIRAAEVRL
+371 TSGVSAIRAEEVQF
-385 SANWNKDGMTACQIT
+385 SAKGGMTACQIA
-400 AEGEGVIGIDAP
+400 AEGEGVIGVDAP

-418 TNVTI
+418 ANVTI

-429 RSDAKII
+429 PMDAKVI
-436 CGSGIDYKVSEDG
+436 CGSGIHYKVSEDR
-449 RTLTTFASENK
+449 RTLTAFAIENK
-460 ITLDGNG
+460 TTLDGNG
-467 GTFDGQKTVDT
+467 GTFDGQKTVDVD
-478 NYDVNNKLDLSKYV
+478 YDVSNELDLSQYA
-492 FTREGYALIG
+492 FTRKGYALIG
-502 WATDANGSN
+502 WAADKDGSKFVAEYDGWISSTSYDA
-511 FVTEHD
+511 
-517 GKISGASYPEL
+517 L
-528 YAVWLAVPKD
+528 YAVWIAVPES
-538 TGYAIFEFWGRNGE
+538 YAIFRILGYSGGLTGAVDSVEAWKNNIFYSY
-552 RTIPDAF
+552 DL
-559 SSYTSSMTYCCMKIT
+559 SSG
-574 DDFIMPE
+574 FVMPE
-581 TISDNDRYPVVWRSV
+581 TTEGATVWEDINTHNLYYSGEEVVPENGSRFERSHGKEPEN
-596 SDYSLYASGEHTTL
+596 GEHTIL
-610 TSGTIF
+610 
-616 KSAVSIY
+616 
-623 EKDTH
+623 
-628 IIMLDGNGGT
+628 LDGNGGT
-638 YMTGLDNVEYC
+638 YAYRTGGVTYEVNRKIADYNAAE
-649 ASRSVETGS
+649 GK
-658 YPVGATVNYAR
+658 TVNYACR
-669 SFTRPGYEL
+669 FTRPGYEL
-678 VSYNSKPDG
+678 ASYNSEPDG
-687 SGTEYALNKCVI
+687 SGKEYALNKCVV
-699 TDDMAPIQVLY
+699 TADMAPIQILY

-723 TVDGKQY
+723 TVDGKRY
-730 DAAQTWS
+730 DAAQDWDGMGWEYRHY
-737 GNGWDYW
+737 GNEYNEIVLNG
-744 YSDGGILSLLDYHG
+744 YHG

-771 SKGQNIV
+771 SKGQSSV
-778 TGCISAPEL
+778 TGCINAPEL
-787 NVNLSGYQNNGS
+787 NVNLYRYQNNGS

-807 EGAALISQ
+807 EGAALMSQ
-815 GDMQITATGNAVLSV
+815 GDMKITAAGNTVLSV
-830 VGAEGDPA
+830 VGAEGKPA
-838 VSAGGDLALNL
+838 VSAGGELALNL

-854 ISAQGGNTAAISAAS
+854 ISARGGNTAAISAVS
-869 ISNIG
+869 IIMSG
-874 GLDYLITAGAGPE
+874 RRGYLITAGSDPDN
-887 EAVKVDMYTD
+887 AVEVDSYSG

-906 TKTLTLHGNG
+906 TRTLTLHGNG
-916 GTVDGKTSISAD
+916 GTADGQD
-928 TKNDRIDLGQYANTF
+928 TYVVETKDFWLALSDYATVF
-943 SNDGKVLL
+943 TNDGELLL
-951 GWSMV
+951 GWSKSADAT
-956 ENGTSVDYLN
+956 EIDYAAQSGKN
-966 SSSAEFRFDS
+966 FVFDDDSFAED
-976 GVASANL
+976 L

-998 DYGQLDDT
+998 DYGRRNDT
-1006 VSPFDVRSYV
+1006 TVDPSDFRPYV
-1016 YHEHFVSAVDPGTQY
+1016 YHERFVGAVDAGTQY

-1049 QDGKLSPAG
+1049 QDGELYSAG

-1088 RVHGSRSLGWEYRP
+1088 RAHGSRSLGWEYRP
-1102 AYEYGYWSDQV
+1102 AFEYGYWSEQV
-1113 YLNIYENYSG
+1113 RLDIYENYSG
-1123 KPIRIPSNA
+1123 KPISIPSTA
-1132 YIQLGGNI
+1132 YITLYGNV
-1140 TGTNDQPAI
+1140 TGESGQPAI

-1159 DATQSKKESV
+1159 GASGNGQKSV
-1169 MITGGVD
+1169 VITGGAG

-1181 VSENLTLGLDYL
+1181 TSGNLNVDLDSL
-1193 WDRNGMSLMIQSD
+1193 WDRRGVPLIVRSEM
-1206 SGQPALKAKAVSI
+1206 GQPALKGKKVNVDTVMLA
-1219 GAGSLL
+1219 
-1225 FVGSSERDEVLTSAY
+1225 GSSESDAVLTGRY
-1240 NDQSFVRISDSL
+1240 HGESFVRVSDELL
-1252 TLKAGQTVPSMQN
+1252 TVTVQPGQTVPSLPE
-1265 ANGMKFVAWRQKG
+1265 ADGVVFVAWRADGRG
-1278 STDWDNAVWYRPG
+1278 SVWYRPG
-1291 DVIEGNEKTLV
+1291 DVIDGAEVTLRAHYTWDDSG
-1302 AVYTSTY
+1302 AVI
-1309 NLALIF
+1309 L
-1315 DGNGGTTASGSK
+1315 DGNGGTTSSGSK
-1327 YYVTAASGGDL
+1327 YYVAQVSGADLRLTESTARNG
-1338 HLIDSPF
+1338 F

-1350 SLHSYND
+1350 TLSGYND
-1357 CVDGSGTSYTAQ
+1357 RADGSGRNYTFR
-1369 QLVEKQDWFDVMAGK
+1369 QLADGSAWDSLVGK

-1396 NTPVTPSEP
+1396 DPVTPEKPSKP
-1405 TTPTQPTQTT
+1405 ATPTQPTTPPQTT

-1437 DKLVTDSG
+1437 DKLVTDNG

-1574 RAYYIDENGNKSA
+1574 RAYYIDDNGNKSA

-1616 FTDVSAKAYYFDAVA
+1616 FTDVSVKEYYFDAIA
-1631 WAVKNKI
+1631 WAVKNAI
-1638 TSGQSDTLFAP
+1638 TEGVNDTIFAP
-1649 DASCTRA
+1649 GASCTRA

-1664 ANGSPAPKTTEMPFT
+1664 ANGSPEPTVTELPFT
-1679 DVSKDAYYYDAVLWA
+1679 DVAVDAYYAKAVLWA
-1694 SENGI
+1694 VENGI
-1699 TTGTGETTF
+1699 TTGTSDTTF
-1708 SPNQVISRA
+1708 DPDGIVTRA
-1717 EAVTFLWRAAGKPI
+1717 EAVTFLWRAAGNPAADGK
-1731 AGGSLFADVESTKY
+1731 LFADVESTKY
-1745 YAEAVRWAVT
+1745 YAEAVRWAVA
-1755 SGITNGMSDS
+1755 NGMTKGVSDTS
-1765 TFAPNDICTRAH
+1765 FAPGSACTRAQ

-1783 RAYRS
+1783 RDCMN